1 MTFSGDFLDEEGLEE
16 DYPSAF
22 GITFTP
28 IVSGIALAIVGIVG
42 AGYIFMNMVAPAQEG
57 YKSTEKQKAEKLAQL
72 NQVKGQDYP
81 KKIANL
87 QSELE
92 AEIVLKSRVISMFT
106 NQDDLETL
114 LIDFSNFIGA
124 NQGVLVRYSPDKDIT
139 IIDDNYLG
147 ESVKGK
153 LKKKGISI
161 QFKGTFSQ
169 TQAIINNLE
178 RLQPLLI
185 IKNYESKVTDNPT
198 AVLTSNRRKLVP
210 KNPAILTTDLKI
222 DAILPLSQKELEA
235 AQKAAKNQ
243 TQSNKK

>member
-42 AGYIFMNMVAPAQEG
+42 AGYIFMNMVAPTQEG
-57 YKSTEKQKAEKLAQL
+57 YKSTEKQKSEKLAQL

-81 KKIANL
+81 EKIANL
-87 QSELE
+87 KSELE
-92 AEIVLKSRVISMFT
+92 TEIALKSRVISMFT

-139 IIDDNYLG
+139 IIDGPPPLRR
-147 ESVKGK
+147 
-153 LKKKGISI
+153 
-161 QFKGTFSQ
+161 FSAHQ
-169 TQAIINNLE
+169 NPVCTQ
-178 RLQPLLI
+178 PGC
-185 IKNYESKVTDNPT
+185 
-198 AVLTSNRRKLVP
+198 
-210 KNPAILTTDLKI
+210 PACR
-222 DAILPLSQKELEA
+222 
-235 AQKAAKNQ
+235 
-243 TQSNKK
+243 